1 MSSWATLKKS
11 KVEVIDDEYALFLDF
26 KFKCLRYVYTS
37 VSFFFFM
44 NSQNDFL
51 NDFKWSAT
59 TPCHIIWKDSYYIFQ
74 EL

>member
-1 MSSWATLKKS
+1 MS
-11 KVEVIDDEYALFLDF
+11 KV
-26 KFKCLRYVYTS
+26 CVYICQ
-37 VSFFFFM
+37 VFFFM